1 MYDDL
6 VLTKLLRQD
15 RAIVIAGAAAIAL
28 LGWTYL
34 FYQGW
39 AMQHMDLVAMAMPS
53 TGAWGPMDLLLV
65 FAMWAVM
72 MVAMMVPRLPPCCWP
87 LLRSAAAGPHREGR
101 SFPCGCSSRAIWYCG
116 RLSASPPRWHS
127 GDCTA

>member
-6 VLTKLLRQD
+6 VLTKLLRRD

-53 TGAWGPMDLLLV
+53 TGAWGPMDLLVV

-72 MVAMMVPRLPPCCWP
+72 MVAMMVPSATPM
-87 LLRSAAAGPHREGR
+87 LLIFATIARSRRAQERAFVPVWVFLAG
-101 SFPCGCSSRAIWYCG
+101 Y
-116 RLSASPPRWHS
+116 L
-127 GDCTA
+127 

>member
-15 RAIVIAGAAAIAL
+15 RAMVIAGAAAIAL

-39 AMQHMDLVAMAMPS
+39 AMQHMDLVAMATPS

-72 MVAMMVPRLPPCCWP
+72 MVAMMVP
-87 LLRSAAAGPHREGR
+87 SAT
-101 SFPCGCSSRAIWYCG
+101 CSE
-116 RLSASPPRWHS
+116 LK
-127 GDCTA
+127 T

>member
-6 VLTKLLRQD
+6 VLSKLLRQD

-39 AMQHMDLVAMAMPS
+39 AMQ
-53 TGAWGPMDLLLV
+53 
-65 FAMWAVM
+65 
-72 MVAMMVPRLPPCCWP
+72 
-87 LLRSAAAGPHREGR
+87 GR
-101 SFPCGCSSRAIWYCG
+101 S
-116 RLSASPPRWHS
+116 LH
-127 GDCTA
+127 

>member
-15 RAIVIAGAAAIAL
+15 RAMVIAGAAAIAL

-34 FYQGW
+34 LYQGW
-39 AMQHMDLVAMAMPS
+39 AMQHMDLVAMATPS

-72 MVAMMVPRLPPCCWP
+72 MVAMMVP
-87 LLRSAAAGPHREGR
+87 SAT
-101 SFPCGCSSRAIWYCG
+101 CSE
-116 RLSASPPRWHS
+116 LK
-127 GDCTA
+127 T